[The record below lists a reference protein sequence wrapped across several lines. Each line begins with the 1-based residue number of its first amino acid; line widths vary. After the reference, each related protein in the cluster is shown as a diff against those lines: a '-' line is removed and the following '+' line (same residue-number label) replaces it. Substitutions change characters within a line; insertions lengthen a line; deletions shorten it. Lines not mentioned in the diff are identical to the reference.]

1 MEGALREGTG
11 KGDAGGMTDGNGWR
25 ELDPFG
31 VRPHGLERG
40 QQIRYSSSP
49 GRCTYSA
56 GAPQH

>member
-40 QQIRYSSSP
+40 Q
-49 GRCTYSA
+49 
-56 GAPQH
+56 